1 MMLRKESSKWA
12 HAKALYILP
21 VICAELLLFAQTSCT
36 SETADKDTK
45 KAQTE
50 ETVVAANTETAPAEG
65 IENQEFVGAAFEME
79 EIYNV
84 VEEMPEFPG
93 GQDKL
98 FQYLKENIKYP
109 DDAEKAGLE
118 GRVVCQFV
126 VDKDG
131 SITDINVIQS
141 INGSLDTEAVRVIKA
156 MPKWKPGKMKG
167 EAVRVKFTIPIS
179 FRLQ

>member
-1 MMLRKESSKWA
+1 MMLQKESSKWA

-36 SETADKDTK
+36 SEIADKDTK

-65 IENQEFVGAAFEME
+65 IENQATE

-84 VEEMPEFPG
+84 VEQMPEFPG

-131 SITDINVIQS
+131 SITDIDVIQS
-141 INGSLDTEAVRVIKA
+141 ISESLDKEAVRVIKA

-167 EAVRVKFTIPIS
+167 ETVRVKFTIPIS